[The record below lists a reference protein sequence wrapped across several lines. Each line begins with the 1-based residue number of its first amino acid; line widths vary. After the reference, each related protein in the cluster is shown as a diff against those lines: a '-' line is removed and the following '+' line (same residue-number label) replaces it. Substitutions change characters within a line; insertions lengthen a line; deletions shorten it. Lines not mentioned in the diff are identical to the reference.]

1 MCAQSCQT
9 PQSHGLYSPLD
20 SSVRGILQ
28 ARILEWV
35 AISFF
40 RGSSQPRN
48 RTHVSCISCIGR
60 RHLGKPNKH
69 IYYIIRTS
77 SEVYIF
83 WYSQNVHHI
92 YKEHFHFNWL
102 KPQCMRSRQ
111 KAGNWGGIFQLK
123 SEEELK
129 SLLMKVKE
137 ESEKVGL
144 KLNIQKT
151 DHGIWSHH
159 FMGNRWGNSVRLYF
173 AGLKNH
179 YRWWSQPWN

>member
-48 RTHVSCISCIGR
+48 QTHVSCISCIGR
-60 RHLGKPNKH
+60 SHLGKPNKH

-77 SEVYIF
+77 LEVYIF
-83 WYSQNVHHI
+83 WYSQNVLHI

-129 SLLMKVKE
+129 SLLVKE

-144 KLNIQKT
+144 KAQHSENRSWHLVPSL
-151 DHGIWSHH
+151 HG
-159 FMGNRWGNSVRLYF
+159 
-173 AGLKNH
+173 K
-179 YRWWSQPWN
+179 